1 MKNVGSRADAIA
13 QHYYVRGNGNWTHK
27 GSATEFDEREW
38 FALMKN
44 TLEVDEVIRRDKEI
58 MDKYDPRGR
67 VALYVD
73 EWGTWWDEEPGTKG
87 GFLYQQ
93 NTLRDALS
101 AGLFLNVFNAHCDRV
116 KMGNIAQTVNVLQA
130 MVLTDGPKMVVT
142 PTYHVF
148 EMYKVHQGGK
158 LLATD
163 LKAGAY
169 KLDNAALPAL
179 HASASKAAD
188 GKIHITVCNLDPNN
202 AADLKCDIQ
211 GGSVRKAEGR
221 TLTAGS
227 MNAHNTFDEPSA
239 VTPATLEKIRLKGNT
254 VQVTLP
260 PMSVSVLTLQ

>member
-1 MKNVGSRADAIA
+1 
-13 QHYYVRGNGNWTHK
+13 
-27 GSATEFDEREW
+27 
-38 FALMKN
+38 
-44 TLEVDEVIRRDKEI
+44 
-58 MDKYDPRGR
+58 
-67 VALYVD
+67 
-73 EWGTWWDEEPGTKG
+73 
-87 GFLYQQ
+87 
-93 NTLRDALS
+93 
-101 AGLFLNVFNAHCDRV
+101 
-116 KMGNIAQTVNVLQA
+116 

-188 GKIHITVCNLDPNN
+188 GKIHITVCNLDPKN